1 MKKPI
6 IIDSE
11 WVRPIDAGSEAKI
24 CIKCTMA
31 SARWMIGK
39 PPNSYLTCARCFL
52 YTSPW
57 GVHHKEHIADFV
69 AEVQVVL
76 GRKIEDD
83 GVVRH
88 GEADRILSSIVA
100 VSGIARVR
108 AQRRLRNESPGS

>member
-11 WVRPIDAGSEAKI
+11 WIRPMDAGSSAKI
-24 CIKCTMA
+24 CIACSME
-31 SARWMIGK
+31 SARWSVGK
-39 PPNSYLTCARCFL
+39 PPNTYLTCARCFL

-57 GVHHKEHIADFV
+57 GKSNKEKIASFV
-69 AEVQVVL
+69 AEVQEVL

-83 GVVRH
+83 GFVRH